1 MNIVEHTLSIGAGIY
16 RSTFCAV
23 DNETLHSHIEAYFRQ
38 SFPQLFYVSEFNYA
52 KAGSAQVVN
61 IYCTFI
67 WNFMDVFIIVVSV
80 GVASRFNQIN
90 YNLELHRGMIMPEIF
105 WAYYRIRYQKLVELL
120 RETDLVMGN
129 LILLSFSNNLYF
141 VCIQLLNSME

>member
-1 MNIVEHTLSIGAGIY
+1 
-16 RSTFCAV
+16 
-23 DNETLHSHIEAYFRQ
+23 
-38 SFPQLFYVSEFNYA
+38 
-52 KAGSAQVVN
+52 
-61 IYCTFI
+61 
-67 WNFMDVFIIVVSV
+67 MDVFIIVVSV